1 MIREIRAASTPPSE
15 PISAQISD
23 ALIANTQVSVVRPS
37 LGRQRDPPQVTN
49 TFPPHEPGRHGIAE
63 LLTLATAIRRLA
75 FGTLPPIEALGR
87 IRDAIR
93 EYDGT

>member
-37 LGRQRDPPQVTN
+37 LGRQRDPSQVCRGLPVPQD
-49 TFPPHEPGRHGIAE
+49 PHCSNMPA
-63 LLTLATAIRRLA
+63 A
-75 FGTLPPIEALGR
+75 
-87 IRDAIR
+87 
-93 EYDGT
+93 DGQHVGEIYRV

>member
-1 MIREIRAASTPPSE
+1 MST
-15 PISAQISD
+15 
-23 ALIANTQVSVVRPS
+23 
-37 LGRQRDPPQVTN
+37 

-63 LLTLATAIRRLA
+63 LLTLVGVIRRLA

-93 EYDGT
+93 EYDGA

>member
-37 LGRQRDPPQVTN
+37 LGRQRDPTQ
-49 TFPPHEPGRHGIAE
+49 ERSCDRG
-63 LLTLATAIRRLA
+63 
-75 FGTLPPIEALGR
+75 
-87 IRDAIR
+87 
-93 EYDGT
+93 